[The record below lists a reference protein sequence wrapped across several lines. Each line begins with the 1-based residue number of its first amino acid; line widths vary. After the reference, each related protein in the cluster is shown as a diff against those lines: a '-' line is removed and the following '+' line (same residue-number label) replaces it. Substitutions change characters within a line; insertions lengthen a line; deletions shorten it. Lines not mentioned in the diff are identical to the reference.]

1 MNTLVIVVVVFN
13 VLFVFDENP
22 WGANINFYSI
32 MNIFY
37 VTWTFFPP
45 KFRELEYPAKI
56 YLLKVNN
63 RNTKKG
69 VKYVQN

>member
-13 VLFVFDENP
+13 VLFVCDENP
-22 WGANINFYSI
+22 WVANISFYSI

-45 KFRELEYPAKI
+45 KLEDPAKI

-69 VKYVQN
+69 VKYVQS